1 MYTPS
6 DEAVQTYMEYFQRN
20 TRACRFLPFLKDLIY
35 FLVND
40 FDIKNDAYTL
50 PTAMTEVTIS
60 EGKVRAQAVDRL
72 LDEFKDDFDDPL
84 SEEEGLE
91 GYAYVKRGVR
101 KSICGAQKTCI

>member
-60 EGKVRAQAVDRL
+60 EEKVRAQAVDRL
-72 LDEFKDDFDDPL
+72 LVMSSRTTSTTP
-84 SEEEGLE
+84 
-91 GYAYVKRGVR
+91 
-101 KSICGAQKTCI
+101 